1 MSRRR
6 LVVIAS
12 ACVLLLIGVLA
23 GLVVVSLTQTQY
35 GRDKVRGYLTSR
47 ITGKVK
53 GRMYVGRIS
62 GGFLTG
68 VTIDSIEIRDDE
80 DSLFIASGPITVR
93 YDPRDLIDKRILLSH
108 LEIVRPHI
116 VLRQHVGGQWNFRR
130 IFPPGPPR
138 RRSRETQGFGDFIV
152 ADSVTLRGTRVTLS
166 MPWQPDDSLT
176 GARRDSA
183 IAFNLARTDRRIRR
197 TGEGFARTWRWTD
210 GEVAL
215 SHARLTHPD
224 STGIVLRVADLAV
237 AESDPPFLFR
247 NVAGTVTIRGDSAW
261 MNFDRFAL
269 PGSHGSAQGKVV
281 WGSGLPT
288 RYDLS
293 IVADTV
299 SLADIAW
306 VYPTLPL
313 TGGGRMHLA
322 IRNDARNLRVIDYA
336 LSRMDVRTTGSRLRG
351 AMTFAVGGPVLALKD
366 VDMAADPVDFELLR
380 ALNGRPFPVDWAG
393 TIAGTLKARGGP
405 LNRFRVDDAHLI
417 FRDANVPGAYARA
430 TARGELDVLFPA
442 FTVFRG
448 LAVDVEH
455 MDLATIEHL
464 YPNFPRLGGSIAG
477 RAVLDSSWLDVRFRN
492 ADITHTN
499 GPDPASRLTGLGRV
513 TWGERFMAY
522 DLDVIAEALSFS
534 SLARAYPALPL
545 RGVHTG
551 PIRAIGTV
559 EDLAVTATLNGPGG
573 AMSVDGRF
581 DLFAPV
587 FAARGKGTVAGLD
600 VRALLDRPE
609 LPPTRLSAIVETDLA
624 GDSLSDLIGVFS
636 VRLDRSMVDG
646 VRIYDNSMLRGRF
659 DRGVVRVDT
668 LALETAAAS
677 FSANGALGV
686 AHGRRDSLRVRV
698 NVDSLGGLRRWLT
711 SQAPP
716 SLVRASAGVGSP
728 VPMAPAPDSL
738 TGSILLA
745 GIVAGAVDS
754 LDVVGELTGD
764 ELYVRGNSASALRAS
779 MTLAGFRP
787 GSRLFGGASAT
798 LAVDSLRVVGVA
810 LSEARA
816 EVQLEDALTGRFA
829 ITARSETGPSAAV
842 LGQMRRDGDS
852 TFVRLDS
859 VALDV
864 GTGRYRLE
872 WPVGLLLYSRGVSLD
887 SLLLRHERTGWI
899 AARALLPRD
908 GDIDV
913 YVATDSLSLADL
925 GLLAQSELPLRGRL
939 QGDWR
944 VRGTRLA
951 PEMQGRALVT
961 NAQFGGM
968 QVERAVATAG
978 YRERWLDGA
987 LELFRGGQ
995 RAISARGRLPL
1006 DLSIAPVRER
1016 LLPDSLRGNIRTDS
1030 VDLAIIE
1037 TLSPALQ
1044 RATGALEANVDLSG
1058 TWQAPHLVGRLTV
1071 TDGAVGLANAGIRLR
1086 RLDADIG
1093 LIGDSVA
1100 IRRLSAQSGEA
1111 RADTMSLAGWLSFD
1125 RGYDDPRFD
1134 LTLRARDFHI
1144 VDRPSVADLDVSTSH
1159 GNPPR
1164 LVGSRFGGAV
1174 LTGALSVER
1183 GSIFIPELIEKNVI
1197 DLSQDL
1203 ADVVDTTLSR
1213 QRGLLPK
1220 APDRLV
1226 QELVARDVSVHIG
1239 DDVWLRSAEAN
1250 IQLGGDLEI
1259 ARSRADR
1266 EDGRAQLALAG
1277 TLNAVRGTYR
1287 LNLGIVTPSFQ
1298 VERGTLRFFGDPD
1311 LNPTL
1316 DIAALHVVR
1325 QPAQSNRPDVR
1336 IRVTIG
1342 GTLAQ
1347 PILELSSADS
1357 PPLPQSDLLSYL
1369 VTGQPAFALGGT
1381 GDDYAGTLG
1390 TVGIRWAGSYLSSLA
1405 SGKVV
1410 DVVQIQTT
1418 GVSGSDTKQLLGGG
1432 LGVLST
1438 TRVGIGWQ
1446 LSDRT
1451 FLSASTGLCSLN
1463 RLRNESVT
1471 MAQDMGLVD
1480 ELGAKVEHRFN
1491 YGFSGEIGME
1501 PSTGALSCARS
1512 AARGLQQTPRQ
1523 LGLDFFK
1530 TWKF

>member
-12 ACVLLLIGVLA
+12 ACVLLVLGVLA
-23 GLVVVSLTQTQY
+23 GLVVISLTQTQY
-35 GRDKVRGYLTSR
+35 GRDKVRDYLASR
-47 ITGKVK
+47 ITGKVQGK
-53 GRMYVGRIS
+53 MYVGRIS

-80 DSLFIASGPITVR
+80 DSLFVASGPITVR

-108 LEIVRPHI
+108 LEVVRPHI

-130 IFPPGPPR
+130 VFPPGPPR
-138 RRSRETQGFGDFIV
+138 RRSREAHGFGDFIV
-152 ADSVTLRGTRVTLS
+152 ADSVTLRGARVTLS

-183 IAFNLARTDRRIRR
+183 IAYNLARTDHHIRR
-197 TGEGFARTWRWTD
+197 TAEGFAKTWRWTD
-210 GEVAL
+210 GEIAL

-224 STGIVLRVADLAV
+224 SAGIAIRVADLAV

-247 NVAGTVTIRGDSAW
+247 NVAGTVAIRGDSAW
-261 MNFDRFAL
+261 IDFDRFAL
-269 PGSHGSAQGKVV
+269 PGSRGSAEGKVV
-281 WGSGLPT
+281 WGSRLPT
-288 RYDLS
+288 RYDLRV
-293 IVADTV
+293 VADTV

-351 AMTFAVGGPVLALKD
+351 AMTFAIGGPVLVVKD
-366 VDMAADPVDFELLR
+366 VDVVADPVDFELLR

-405 LNRFRVDDAHLI
+405 VNRFRVDEAQLI
-417 FRDANVPGAYARA
+417 FRDAHVPGAYARA

-448 LAVDVEH
+448 LAVEVEH
-455 MDLATIEHL
+455 MDLATVEHL

-477 RAVLDSSWLDVRFRN
+477 RAVLDSSWLDVRFSS

-499 GPDPASRLTGLGRV
+499 GPDPSSRFTGIGRV
-513 TWGERFMAY
+513 TWGEQFMTY
-522 DLDVIAEALSFS
+522 DLDVVAEALSFS
-534 SLARAYPALPL
+534 SLARAYPAIPV
-545 RGVHTG
+545 RGVYTG
-551 PIRAIGTV
+551 PVRAIGTV
-559 EDLAVTATLNGPGG
+559 EDLALTATLNGPGG
-573 AMSVDGRF
+573 GMSVDGRF

-587 FAARGKGTVAGLD
+587 FAARGNGSVVGLD
-600 VRALLDRPE
+600 ARTLLGRPALPKTE
-609 LPPTRLSAIVETDLA
+609 LTAVFESDIS
-624 GDSLSDLIGVFS
+624 GDSLADLVGAFGVR
-636 VRLDRSMVDG
+636 VDRSMVDG
-646 VRIYDNSMLRGRF
+646 VRIYDNSVLRGRF
-659 DRGVVRVDT
+659 DRGIVHVDT
-668 LALETAAAS
+668 LALETAAATV
-677 FSANGALGV
+677 SATGALGV
-686 AHGRRDSLRVRV
+686 AHGRGDTLRVRV
-698 NVDSLGGLRRWLT
+698 TVDSLGGLRRWLT
-711 SQAPP
+711 LPAPATLAQT
-716 SLVRASAGVGSP
+716 SSGGGSP
-728 VPMAPAPDSL
+728 ATEAAPPDSL
-738 TGSILLA
+738 TGTLTFA
-745 GIVAGAVDS
+745 GTISGAIDS
-754 LDVVGELTGD
+754 LDVAGELTGD
-764 ELYVRGNSASALRAS
+764 ELYMRGNSASALRIS
-779 MTLAGFRP
+779 MSLAGFRP
-787 GSRLFGGASAT
+787 DTRLFAGASAT
-798 LAVDSLRVVGVA
+798 LAADSMRLLGVA

-816 EVQLEDALTGRFA
+816 EVQLADARSGRLA
-829 ITARSETGPSAAV
+829 LTARSETGPSAAV
-842 LGQMRRDGDS
+842 LGQVRRDGDS
-852 TFVRLDS
+852 TFVTLDT

-864 GTGRYRLE
+864 GTGSYRLE
-872 WPVGLLLYSRGVSLD
+872 RPAQLLLYTRGVSLD
-887 SLLLRHERTGWI
+887 SLMLRHERAGWI
-899 AARALLPRD
+899 AARAWLPRD
-908 GDIDV
+908 GDVDV
-913 YVATDSLSLADL
+913 HVATDSLSLADI

-951 PEMQGRALVT
+951 PEMQGSALVT

-968 QVERAVATAG
+968 QVERAVASAR
-978 YRERWLDGA
+978 YRDRVLDA
-987 LELFRGGQ
+987 TLELFRGGR
-995 RAISARGRLPL
+995 RAIAAQGRLPL

-1016 LLPDSLRGNIRTDS
+1016 LLPDSLSGNIRTDS

-1037 TLSPALQ
+1037 TFSPTLQ
-1044 RATGALEANVDLSG
+1044 RATGALEANVDVRG
-1058 TWQAPHLVGRLTV
+1058 TWRAPHLVGRFTV
-1071 TDGAVGLANAGIRLR
+1071 TEGAVGLANAGIRLR
-1086 RLDADIG
+1086 RLNADIG

-1100 IRRLSAQSGEA
+1100 IRRLSAQSGDA
-1111 RADTMSLAGWLSFD
+1111 RTDTMSLAGWLSFD

-1144 VDRPSVADLDVSTSH
+1144 VDRPSVAEMDISTSRV
-1159 GNPPR
+1159 NPPR

-1213 QRGLLPK
+1213 RRGLLPK

-1226 QELVARDVSVHIG
+1226 QDLVARGVSVHIG

-1259 ARSRADR
+1259 TRSRADR

-1316 DIAALHVVR
+1316 DIAALHTVR

-1347 PILELSSADS
+1347 PVLELSSADS

-1418 GVSGSDTKQLLGGG
+1418 GVSGTDTKQLLGGG

-1463 RLRNESVT
+1463 RLRNETVT
-1471 MAQDMGLVD
+1471 TAEDMGLVD
-1480 ELGAKVEHRFN
+1480 ELGAKIEHRFN
-1491 YGFSGEIGME
+1491 HGFSGEIGVE